1 MNSVV
6 EMALTYTVVI
16 IILIAIALLPWL
28 IFFVL
33 TTRLKDEYIKLFLFG
48 GVGWFLA
55 LIARIPIIAGS
66 YYLGDFFVYLVSAVS
81 AGIFEETFRFFFV
94 KRYIERPI
102 TNGKV
107 FSFGVGWGIMEVLL
121 LHTMNLIAILMVI
134 KMGAKIPG
142 LEEFPEPERFLLIGL
157 VGSYERLVAVALH
170 IVLTIYIVGALA
182 NRKWMY
188 FAIVMHSVV
197 DLIAV
202 LYYMVGLEI
211 LIIEVLITVLMV
223 ILYVLAKTIFS
234 LNVKEFFFMP
244 QIEFGG

>member
-16 IILIAIALLPWL
+16 IILTAIALLPWL

-33 TTRLKDEYIKLFLFG
+33 VTKLKDEYIKLFLFG

-66 YYLGDFFVYLVSAVS
+66 YYLGDIFVYLVSAVS

-94 KRYIERPI
+94 KRYIEHPI

-121 LHTMNLIAILMVI
+121 LHTMNLIAFLIAI
-134 KMGAKIPG
+134 KMGVEIPG
-142 LEEFPEPERFLLIGL
+142 LEELPEPGKFLLIGL
-157 VGSYERLVAVALH
+157 IGSYERLVAVALH
-170 IVLTIYIVGALA
+170 IALTIYIVEALA

-202 LYYMVGLEI
+202 LYYMIGLEI
-211 LIIEVLITVLMV
+211 LIVEVLITLLMI
-223 ILYVLAKTIFS
+223 ILYVLAKIVFGLS
-234 LNVKEFFFMP
+234 IKEFFFVPRMG
-244 QIEFGG
+244 FGG